1 MLKRLGVLVCFA
13 VKLLPGWGCEG
24 HQIVARIAEM
34 NLTPRA
40 KAEVTALLSSNPMDP
55 NLVRFCIQGRDDSMA
70 DSSTWADDVR
80 RAERTGKWHYM
91 DIPRQV
97 TGGDLSAYCEPV
109 DTAGKGERQ
118 GCVLTAI
125 AFNRDILADPK
136 ASGAERARA
145 LRYLIHFVGD
155 LHQPLHTTDNKD
167 QGGNCDPVELIDAV
181 TISNLHSVW
190 DSGLLEEHLRQVH
203 KTPAEYAALLNQR
216 FQPEKAQWAPHFSGN
231 EDVTKWV
238 WESHAAGIDTTY
250 GAIQPA
256 IPMEPANGATDCNAE
271 NAKVYAE
278 HIRLGSDYLEKA
290 IPVIDK
296 ELAKA
301 GYRLAALLNSIW

>member
-1 MLKRLGVLVCFA
+1 MLKRLGLIACLA
-13 VKLLPGWGCEG
+13 AKLMPGWGCEG

-40 KAEVTALLSSNPMDP
+40 RTEVMGLLTANPVDP
-55 NLVRFCIQGRDDSMA
+55 ALVRFCVQGRDDAMA

-80 RAERTGKWHYM
+80 RGERTGKWHYM

-97 TGGDLSAYCEPV
+97 TSGDLNTYCEPV
-109 DTAGKGERQ
+109 DPPGSKGERK

-125 AFNRDILADPK
+125 AYNRDILADPK
-136 ASGAERARA
+136 AAPAERARA

-167 QGGNCDPVELIDAV
+167 QGGNCDPVELLDSV

-190 DSGLLEEHLRQVH
+190 DSGLLEAHLREIR
-203 KTPAEYAALLNQR
+203 KTPAEYAAILNQR
-216 FQPEKAQWAPHFSGN
+216 FQSEKAQWAPRDA
-231 EDVTKWV
+231 DVAAWV
-238 WESHAAGIDTTY
+238 WESHKAGIDTTY
-250 GAIQPA
+250 GAMQPL
-256 IPMEPANGATDCNAE
+256 IPLEPVDGPTDCNAG
-271 NAKVYAE
+271 NAKIYAL
-278 HIRLGSDYLEKA
+278 HIHLGREYLDQSSV
-290 IPVIDK
+290 VIDR

-301 GYRLAALLNSIW
+301 GFRLAAMLNAIW